1 MLAIPTPRIRPNLGG
16 EQSRLRSFDDD
27 WEGEAAVALELVG
40 GATAVSGELSAEDV
54 WLSCVASEPVVDPGM
69 SELAEA
75 LEKMG
80 VETAGK
86 LDCVG
91 IPTVLN
97 NGFDVDMDAV
107 ASGPMVIGTLMMA
120 QSSATAENV
129 SVSRKFG
136 REIITQ
142 DLNLLSCSVAL
153 QAATVQL
160 FIRSMY
166 MLFAQRHDHSL
177 IVHLVFVSQYR

>member
-1 MLAIPTPRIRPNLGG
+1 MLAIPTPRIRPNLEG
-16 EQSRLRSFDDD
+16 EQTRLRSFDDD

-40 GATAVSGELSAEDV
+40 GATAVGGE
-54 WLSCVASEPVVDPGM
+54 LSCVASEPVVDPGM

-136 REIITQ
+136 REIKTQ

-177 IVHLVFVSQYR
+177 IIHLVFVSRYR